1 MWSARRPKNHYKED
15 AVRSD
20 STFKA
25 AERRAQTQ
33 TRAAELDE
41 RDVSREAAHVLVVG
55 PPGCCGC
62 VSKSVPSSRG
72 VSTRQN

>member
-1 MWSARRPKNHYKED
+1 MGSVRRPKNHSKDD

-20 STFKA
+20 STGEA
-25 AERRAQTQ
+25 AERRAQTHA
-33 TRAAELDE
+33 RAAELVE

-62 VSKSVPSSRG
+62 VSKSVPSSR
-72 VSTRQN
+72 RKH